1 MNNGWSAHKNLCPFV
16 LLSEKKKTST
26 DITGKRM
33 QKKRLWDWKIISNFE

>member
-1 MNNGWSAHKNLCPFV
+1 MNNGVECAQKICSFV

>member
-1 MNNGWSAHKNLCPFV
+1 MNNGWSAHKKYV
-16 LLSEKKKTST
+16 LLFFCPKKKTST

>member
-1 MNNGWSAHKNLCPFV
+1 MNNGWSAHKKNMSFCSSV
-16 LLSEKKKTST
+16 RKKKTST